1 MLVGKR
7 RTGFGARAPA
17 ALWLACVMAA
27 VVESGG
33 ASSARDVRHGSRVSG
48 LPSQQEDVGIF
59 CNEGSGPWGGSAEV
73 PMHGRGSALHGGSI
87 YGLGAHTT
95 TSWVEREDDT
105 TTTGVSSDGVGAAED
120 VRAREVGSSTT
131 PEEDRRGA
139 ESVTYDSESA
149 GIEVVQK
156 RRKSTRSL
164 RADGDLSEVVD
175 REGAFMTQHTRQK
188 DTRPLALATR
198 HPKKQQTNEFADTH
212 SHMIHPNVAS
222 QSSISSG
229 RMCTY
234 PSPANEQ

>member
-1 MLVGKR
+1 MLEGKR
-7 RTGFGARAPA
+7 RAGGGARAPA

-59 CNEGSGPWGGSAEV
+59 CEEGSGPWGGSAGV

-87 YGLGAHTT
+87 YGLGAHTAS
-95 TSWVEREDDT
+95 SWVEGEDDT

-120 VRAREVGSSTT
+120 VRVREVGSSAA
-131 PEEDRRGA
+131 PEEDRRST

-149 GIEVVQK
+149 GIEVQK
-156 RRKSTRSL
+156 HRKSTRLL

-175 REGAFMTQHTRQK
+175 REGPRTNTREETDTGHWRWQQYARRSNRPTNLQIHT
-188 DTRPLALATR
+188 
-198 HPKKQQTNEFADTH
+198 
-212 SHMIHPNVAS
+212 
-222 QSSISSG
+222 
-229 RMCTY
+229 CT
-234 PSPANEQ
+234 